1 MLKSFVRVCSKT
13 SCQCNHGCTG
23 SALLAGHEIIHGGVG
38 IGGANAHEKVS
49 PSQNGEA
56 PKKGLP
62 LFSQ

>member
-1 MLKSFVRVCSKT
+1 MCSKT
-13 SCQCNHGCTG
+13 FAGAIMVVLAP
-23 SALLAGHEIIHGGVG
+23 ALLAGHEIIQSGVG

>member
-1 MLKSFVRVCSKT
+1 MCSKT
-13 SCQCNHGCTG
+13 FAGAIMVVLAP
-23 SALLAGHEIIHGGVG
+23 ALLVGHEIIRGVG

-49 PSQNGEA
+49 PSKNGEA